1 MAHMMETGV
10 TMPRTTAPKRGNRIT
25 FTVND
30 EIYEAIKEAAAYSG
44 VSLNAYCAVTVGRTA
59 RVELDSRRAMMVA
72 AQNAIGSA
80 FDPEAIE
87 TMLKEHEG
95 CADES

>member
-1 MAHMMETGV
+1 MVQLTKAT
-10 TMPRTTAPKRGNRIT
+10 KRGNRIT

-44 VSLNAYCAVTVGRTA
+44 VSMNAYCAVTVGRTA
-59 RVELDSRRAMMVA
+59 RVELDSRRAMMTA

-80 FDPEAIE
+80 FDLDAIAKMME
-87 TMLKEHEG
+87 QQKG
-95 CADES
+95 CEDES